1 MKKKR
6 LLIVALTVALVS
18 CLTLAVTQFSV
29 KAEAETLSS
38 IENKAN
44 GVEFI
49 KGAQL
54 RVDEE
59 DDGITS
65 ARFEAVI
72 DSELY
77 NSLISGG
84 AYVSG
89 AEMGFSI
96 VPEFAFE
103 DFAKSTG
110 FTDYFE
116 FFASLGNEKPQISS
130 VIKPSEIYP
139 YKKLEAQNGEA
150 TYTKYIVRAVI
161 TLKEEHY
168 SWKYRAFVYYVLD
181 GKTYYSDLS
190 DARSVVC
197 VSDAVLGSE
206 EYKANLTDTQIAKIE
221 KITAKHDDVIGHIL
235 DENGACTV
243 CGEKTQLSFDSI
255 EEFSAVT
262 SLPKLIES
270 VTIDL
275 TGKTVDLTK
284 SPVIGNEKI
293 ADNYSVKKLSEL
305 SEEEKSLIVEERT
318 GSNDVILN
326 TAKKSFTL
334 TVKNGTMVGTDVSSL
349 SDSKAG
355 FVVKVPDGC
364 DVLLENVTFNK
375 AINVSAGWNESFAST
390 VRVHKRKNFTFKNC
404 KFESAALIR
413 DGHFA
418 TENLTFDGC
427 SFTLFENA
435 KSDNERNPLWI
446 QNIGKCN
453 VTIKN
458 CKFETVRPIKVI
470 ENDFVGATL
479 TVINNEF
486 TLSDDAKNKNVAI
499 YFPDKGEGL
508 GNVLIEGNTLSGGTA
523 LIAFRGGN
531 ITLSD
536 GAKFE
541 VNENELNGALLSVEW
556 YKDTLY
562 LPDFVTGRAV
572 TENLVDLLDDKDAF
586 AYGNSV
592 NKDLVINGNGIIVKK
607 WQDLWVSGKITVKN
621 VVFAQGVTFNAN
633 ADEAGVA
640 LENCAFYACDYSRIT
655 ADHKLNS
662 GAGYCLDFETCG
674 KNNLVYSV
682 TNSTMA
688 GENDTSVY
696 ADFYET
702 PMTRW
707 KKRGHAVALDMV
719 AGKQTATTVNY
730 SLTIDNCIIDGVR
743 GNAVQLYGANV
754 GAIVIKNTKI
764 NSWGVNCGTKHDGE
778 TAESAAIRG
787 DYALSGDKT
796 ISIEN
801 VTFGLDEGGLLKHI
815 NVGEYEGNTDG
826 AEKAG
831 TYSVVT
837 AAGEEIAE
845 KINAVAS
852 GTDTIKAIVNGGT
865 VRLKDKTVK
874 TGGKEVVLIGRKD
887 AKYDAT
893 TTASASPDGSFAN
906 ANAIFKNMTIDFGVQ
921 DFNGFVNASNL
932 EFDDCTIN
940 GMMTYNGKGK
950 AIFNNCKFYS
960 KDYNLWLYEATSFA
974 FKDCYFQSDIGK
986 YLNGYR
992 QQAPSSAIEFVL
1004 ENCTFEPTDKADKK
1018 PVYIKS
1024 TGGAEWNVTVTNV
1037 TYQGK
1042 NSKTEGDKSF
1052 FYTLASNTFKSTT
1065 ITIDGI
1071 VVVKDGKVV

>member
-6 LLIVALTVALVS
+6 LLIVALTVALIS
-18 CLTLAVTQFSV
+18 CLTLAAMQLNV

-38 IENKAN
+38 IENKAS

-103 DFAKSTG
+103 DFAKSMG
-110 FTDYFE
+110 YTDYFE
-116 FFASLGNEKPQISS
+116 YFASLGNAKAQISS

-139 YKKLEAQNGEA
+139 YKKVEEQNGEA
-150 TYTKYIVRAVI
+150 TYTKYIARAVI

-206 EYKANLTDTQIAKIE
+206 EYKANLTNTQIAKIE
-221 KITAKHDDVIGHIL
+221 SITAKHDEVVGHIL
-235 DENGACTV
+235 DENGTCTV
-243 CGEKTQLSFDSI
+243 CGEKTQLTFDSI

-334 TVKNGTMVGTDVSSL
+334 TVKNGTMVGTDVKSL

-418 TENLTFDGC
+418 AENLTFDGC

-435 KSDNERNPLWI
+435 LSDNERNPLWI

-470 ENDFVGATL
+470 ENNFVGATL

-531 ITLSD
+531 MTLSD

-662 GAGYCLDFETCG
+662 GAGYCLDFETRG

-682 TNSTMA
+682 ANSTMV

-707 KKRGHAVALDMV
+707 KKRGHAVALDMA
-719 AGKQTATTVNY
+719 AGMQTATTLNY
-730 SLTIDNCIIDGVR
+730 SLTVDNCIIDGMR

-764 NSWGVNCGTKHDGE
+764 NSWGVNCGTTHDGK

-787 DYALSGDKT
+787 DYALSGNKT

-801 VTFGLDEGGLLKHI
+801 VTFGLDEGGLIKHI
-815 NVGEYEGNTDG
+815 NVGAYEGNTDG

-831 TYSVVT
+831 TYSVIT
-837 AAGEEIAE
+837 ATGEEIAE

-893 TTASASPDGSFAN
+893 ATASASPDGSFAK
-906 ANAIFKNMTIDFGVQ
+906 ANAVFKNMTIDFGVQ
-921 DFNGFVNASNL
+921 TFNGFVNASYL
-932 EFDDCTIN
+932 EFDDCTLN

-950 AIFNNCKFYS
+950 AVFNNCKFYS
-960 KDYNLWLYEATSFA
+960 GDYNLWLYEATSFA

-1004 ENCTFEPTDKADKK
+1004 ENCTFEPTDKAGKK
-1018 PVYIKS
+1018 PVYIKNDAG
-1024 TGGAEWNVTVTNV
+1024 TEWNVTVTNI

-1042 NSKTEGDKSF
+1042 NSKTEEDKSF
-1052 FYTLASNTFKSTT
+1052 FYTLASNTFKTT
-1065 ITIDGI
+1065 AVTIDGE
-1071 VVVKDGKVV
+1071 VVVKDGKAV